1 MFSFRKHCLFFI
13 FLFGY
18 SVAHAQIDLNNGLVT
33 WLPFSGTMNDA
44 SGNGNTGLPQGTSY
58 TADRFGATNRA
69 VFLNGVDEYITLRD
83 SLGQFSSTPFS
94 IVLWIQPS
102 SNKYSCLIGK
112 RNFGPT
118 NSQQYQMTLFRP
130 FFGLFS
136 GITSNALPCLG
147 DLTLDVMNVTS
158 YPTNFC
164 VDSWHNIIITFD
176 GNAQRMYFDGVMVD
190 ETPSTF
196 PAMQQCNADI
206 RLGNW
211 WSGDPLFFGGKM
223 DDFRWYN
230 RVINAEEINALAAD
244 KGPAA
249 ISKADFIQER
259 TTCTPL
265 GISLASVPFNT
276 SNVLWRFGDGNS
288 ASSSSVVTHT
298 YAAQGLYPVTLV
310 IDENGVCRDSIT
322 KLIDMSVL
330 SGNVIVTPDTTVCVG
345 DTVSLRTIP
354 AQAFCWSPATVQLN
368 QLDDP
373 SGKLPIQAPQN
384 LSLVMVPDD
393 VNLVSNGDFEL
404 GNQNFSTQYNFITQ
418 RSADAQYG
426 IVVDPRTWYSIVNCR
441 SCVDHTGSTGGKL
454 LVVDGSTDS
463 SLSVWCQTIT
473 AAVNTNY
480 TLSIWVNKYS
490 TPELATLGLF
500 IDGVKMIEVNDG
512 NNFVGEWRLYS
523 FDWNSGSKTSFDF
536 CIKLTSTS
544 STGNLIGIDDI
555 SIKVKRVVQEN
566 IRIDVSGGPPLLVS
580 SDTSICQGQTAQLK
594 VTGGINNSWTPTT
607 GLSDP
612 NSANPFA
619 TPNFT
624 TKYYVVS
631 DAGACSSKDSVLVV
645 VNPTPTLIGPAQEQ
659 ICEGDSVQLT
669 ISGASTYIWS
679 PASGLNDPLVSS
691 PIAFPTETTSYLV
704 SGTNDNGCTATA
716 LVKVVVFS
724 KTGFFIPNAFTPNN
738 DGKNDCFRIPNA
750 EGGISYELAV
760 FNRYGERVFFSR
772 DPSECWNGRFKGS
785 ELPIG
790 TYAYYLNLTTSCEV
804 IRKKGVVNL
813 IR

>member
-265 GISLASVPFNT
+265 GISLASVPLNT

-298 YAAQGLYPVTLV
+298 
-310 IDENGVCRDSIT
+310 
-322 KLIDMSVL
+322 
-330 SGNVIVTPDTTVCVG
+330 
-345 DTVSLRTIP
+345 
-354 AQAFCWSPATVQLN
+354 
-368 QLDDP
+368 
-373 SGKLPIQAPQN
+373 
-384 LSLVMVPDD
+384 
-393 VNLVSNGDFEL
+393 
-404 GNQNFSTQYNFITQ
+404 
-418 RSADAQYG
+418 
-426 IVVDPRTWYSIVNCR
+426 
-441 SCVDHTGSTGGKL
+441 
-454 LVVDGSTDS
+454 
-463 SLSVWCQTIT
+463 
-473 AAVNTNY
+473 
-480 TLSIWVNKYS
+480 
-490 TPELATLGLF
+490 
-500 IDGVKMIEVNDG
+500 
-512 NNFVGEWRLYS
+512 
-523 FDWNSGSKTSFDF
+523 
-536 CIKLTSTS
+536 
-544 STGNLIGIDDI
+544 
-555 SIKVKRVVQEN
+555 
-566 IRIDVSGGPPLLVS
+566 
-580 SDTSICQGQTAQLK
+580 
-594 VTGGINNSWTPTT
+594 
-607 GLSDP
+607 
-612 NSANPFA
+612 
-619 TPNFT
+619 
-624 TKYYVVS
+624 
-631 DAGACSSKDSVLVV
+631 
-645 VNPTPTLIGPAQEQ
+645 
-659 ICEGDSVQLT
+659 
-669 ISGASTYIWS
+669 
-679 PASGLNDPLVSS
+679 
-691 PIAFPTETTSYLV
+691 
-704 SGTNDNGCTATA
+704 
-716 LVKVVVFS
+716 
-724 KTGFFIPNAFTPNN
+724 
-738 DGKNDCFRIPNA
+738 
-750 EGGISYELAV
+750 
-760 FNRYGERVFFSR
+760 
-772 DPSECWNGRFKGS
+772 
-785 ELPIG
+785 
-790 TYAYYLNLTTSCEV
+790 
-804 IRKKGVVNL
+804 
-813 IR
+813 

>member
-1 MFSFRKHCLFFI
+1 
-13 FLFGY
+13 
-18 SVAHAQIDLNNGLVT
+18 
-33 WLPFSGTMNDA
+33 
-44 SGNGNTGLPQGTSY
+44 
-58 TADRFGATNRA
+58 
-69 VFLNGVDEYITLRD
+69 
-83 SLGQFSSTPFS
+83 
-94 IVLWIQPS
+94 
-102 SNKYSCLIGK
+102 
-112 RNFGPT
+112 
-118 NSQQYQMTLFRP
+118 
-130 FFGLFS
+130 
-136 GITSNALPCLG
+136 
-147 DLTLDVMNVTS
+147 
-158 YPTNFC
+158 
-164 VDSWHNIIITFD
+164 
-176 GNAQRMYFDGVMVD
+176 
-190 ETPSTF
+190 
-196 PAMQQCNADI
+196 
-206 RLGNW
+206 
-211 WSGDPLFFGGKM
+211 
-223 DDFRWYN
+223 
-230 RVINAEEINALAAD
+230 
-244 KGPAA
+244 
-249 ISKADFIQER
+249 
-259 TTCTPL
+259 
-265 GISLASVPFNT
+265 
-276 SNVLWRFGDGNS
+276 
-288 ASSSSVVTHT
+288 
-298 YAAQGLYPVTLV
+298 
-310 IDENGVCRDSIT
+310 
-322 KLIDMSVL
+322 
-330 SGNVIVTPDTTVCVG
+330 
-345 DTVSLRTIP
+345 
-354 AQAFCWSPATVQLN
+354 
-368 QLDDP
+368 
-373 SGKLPIQAPQN
+373 
-384 LSLVMVPDD
+384 
-393 VNLVSNGDFEL
+393 
-404 GNQNFSTQYNFITQ
+404 
-418 RSADAQYG
+418 
-426 IVVDPRTWYSIVNCR
+426 
-441 SCVDHTGSTGGKL
+441 
-454 LVVDGSTDS
+454 
-463 SLSVWCQTIT
+463 
-473 AAVNTNY
+473 
-480 TLSIWVNKYS
+480 VNKYS